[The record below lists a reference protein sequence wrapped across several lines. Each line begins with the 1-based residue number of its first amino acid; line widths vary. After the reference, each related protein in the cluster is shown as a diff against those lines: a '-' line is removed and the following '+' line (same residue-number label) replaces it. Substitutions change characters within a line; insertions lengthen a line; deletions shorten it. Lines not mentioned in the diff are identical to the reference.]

1 MEKLRSCQIRFS
13 EYLEKKNVV
22 TDFLSVCETRSGI
35 SKLYLAYGVIAFL
48 TLYLVIGYGTDILTL
63 LVGALY
69 PAYQSVKAIE
79 THEKEDDTKWLTYW
93 VVFASVQLFEA
104 CTAMMV
110 YYLPLY
116 PIIKC
121 AFLIYCMIPISQNG
135 SLLIYR
141 RLIRPFVLE
150 HSEDIDSVLNSTAG
164 IAGNLVEDGTF
175 NSFFSLLSFKSCYT
189 ALILIIKCDTQ

>member
-1 MEKLRSCQIRFS
+1 MEKLKCYQSRFAES
-13 EYLEKKNVV
+13 LEKKNVV
-22 TDFLSVCETRSGI
+22 TDFLSLCETRSGI
-35 SKLYLAYGVIAFL
+35 SKLYLAYGIAFL

-104 CTAMMV
+104 CTAMMI

-121 AFLIYCMIPISQNG
+121 VFLIYCMIPIQQNG

-150 HSEDIDSVLNSTAG
+150 HSAEIDSVINSTAVV
-164 IAGNLVEDGTF
+164 AGNMMESGM
-175 NSFFSLLSFKSCYT
+175 FSSV
-189 ALILIIKCDTQ
+189 

>member
-1 MEKLRSCQIRFS
+1 MEKLKCYQSRFAES
-13 EYLEKKNVV
+13 LEKKNVV
-22 TDFLSVCETRSGI
+22 TDFLSLCETRSGI
-35 SKLYLAYGVIAFL
+35 SKLYLAYGGIAFL

-93 VVFASVQLFEA
+93 VVFASVQPFEA
-104 CTAMMV
+104 CTAMMI

-121 AFLIYCMIPISQNG
+121 VFLIYCMIPIQQNG

-150 HSEDIDSVLNSTAG
+150 HSAEIDSVINSTAVV
-164 IAGNLVEDGTF
+164 AGNMMESAVQKSVE
-175 NSFFSLLSFKSCYT
+175 K
-189 ALILIIKCDTQ
+189 K

>member
-1 MEKLRSCQIRFS
+1 MTIYRFLSYQVRFS

-35 SKLYLAYGVIAFL
+35 SKLYLAYGVIVFL

-116 PIIKC
+116 PIIKL
-121 AFLIYCMIPISQNG
+121 FS
-135 SLLIYR
+135 
-141 RLIRPFVLE
+141 RLT
-150 HSEDIDSVLNSTAG
+150 H
-164 IAGNLVEDGTF
+164 GNKRKCLWFFNGTF
-175 NSFFSLLSFKSCYT
+175 NSFFSLFSIKSCY
-189 ALILIIKCDTQ
+189 AVFILIIKCGTQ

>member
-1 MEKLRSCQIRFS
+1 MFTSR
-13 EYLEKKNVV
+13 
-22 TDFLSVCETRSGI
+22 
-35 SKLYLAYGVIAFL
+35 
-48 TLYLVIGYGTDILTL
+48 
-63 LVGALY
+63 
-69 PAYQSVKAIE
+69 VKAIE

-150 HSEDIDSVLNSTAG
+150 HSEDIDSVLNSTTG
-164 IAGNLVEDGTF
+164 IAGNLVE
-175 NSFFSLLSFKSCYT
+175 NVVQKSME
-189 ALILIIKCDTQ
+189 KQ